1 MAEETSREDELE
13 RRIAELE
20 QRQVRSDRF
29 RSGASTA
36 ETAFWAL
43 MHRIFPVDA
52 RRHMKAATREQLM
65 AARSYLDRWIAGLG
79 DKPEEPPANDRP
91 RERIEIE

>member
-1 MAEETSREDELE
+1 MAEETSREEELE

-20 QRQVRSDRF
+20 RRQARSDRF
-29 RSGASTA
+29 RRGASTT

-43 MHRIFPVDA
+43 MHRVFPADA

-65 AARSYLDRWIAGLG
+65 AARTYLDRWIAGLG
-79 DKPEEPPANDRP
+79 DEPAEPPANDRP